1 MTVTLNQEEQQA
13 GFMRIDLQG
22 WATDVGLMGQVL
34 NPEGQDLHIIEGYL
48 YTQTPA
54 VAAATL
60 NIGIAATGV
69 DASDLANAIE
79 MDKTAES
86 VNRIVGTDL
95 ASEGEMATPRG
106 VNWDE
111 GEYLTF
117 TTAAQISTAFRGVLL
132 LKYLRL
138 GDMDQ

>member
-1 MTVTLNQEEQQA
+1 MTVELNQEDQQA

-22 WATDVGLMGQVL
+22 HATAAALLGEVL
-34 NPEGQDLHIIEGYL
+34 NPEGQDLHIVGGYF

-54 VAAATL
+54 AAAATM
-60 NIGIAATGV
+60 NVGIGASES
-69 DASDLANAIE
+69 DSSDLLSAIE

-86 VNRIVGTDL
+86 VTLIVGTDL
-95 ASEGEMATPRG
+95 ASEGSVATPRG

-111 GEYLTF
+111 GEYLTI

-138 GDMDQ
+138 GDLDQ